1 MSTRC
6 LKIAVLAAALV
17 AAAGVA
23 SAQLANQAVPT
34 LDKVGVEE
42 HLDARLPLELEFID
56 EAGRTVRLGDY
67 FDGARPV
74 ILTLNYYRC
83 PMLCGLQLNGVVAG
97 MEEMDWTPGVEF
109 EMVTV
114 SIDPLETPEL
124 AQAKKENYLKRYQRP
139 AAARGWHFLTG
150 RQDNIERLA
159 ETVGFGY
166 TYDVASGQY
175 AHAAAIFV
183 ITPDGRRL
191 YFSSDRRA
199 PGPVDA
205 SGMPMLNIWYVERE
219 LEKLHVATRGKFARD
234 ALNLDRPAGTLSLT
248 ADYALDLSGE
258 QPEVTVSN
266 LALALSGLLRKLH
279 GSETAFL
286 ELPVGRTSITVDVE
300 VYATRNPH
308 EEVTVKVTEATLTY
322 VAVGPDRRPRE
333 LVPG

>member
-1 MSTRC
+1 MSDRC
-6 LKIAVLAAALV
+6 LKIAVLAAALA

-23 SAQLANQAVPT
+23 SAQLADQAVPA
-34 LDKVGVEE
+34 LEKVGVEE

-97 MEEMDWTPGVEF
+97 LEEMDWTPGVEF

-150 RQDNIERLA
+150 RQDNIARLA
-159 ETVGFGY
+159 ETVGFSY

-183 ITPDGRRL
+183 ITPDGRVARYL
-191 YFSSDRRA
+191 YGIEYPPKSLKLALMEASEGKIGSAFDQLIMYCFHYDPASRRYAPVAMNIMRVGGGATALLLGLTLGTWWLRESRRRRRA
-199 PGPVDA
+199 Q
-205 SGMPMLNIWYVERE
+205 
-219 LEKLHVATRGKFARD
+219 
-234 ALNLDRPAGTLSLT
+234 
-248 ADYALDLSGE
+248 GE
-258 QPEVTVSN
+258 ST
-266 LALALSGLLRKLH
+266 
-279 GSETAFL
+279 
-286 ELPVGRTSITVDVE
+286 
-300 VYATRNPH
+300 
-308 EEVTVKVTEATLTY
+308 
-322 VAVGPDRRPRE
+322 PR
-333 LVPG
+333 

>member
-6 LKIAVLAAALV
+6 LKIAFLAAAL
-17 AAAGVA
+17 AAGVA
-23 SAQLANQAVPT
+23 SAQLANQAVPA

-42 HLDARLPLELEFID
+42 HLDASLPLELEFLD
-56 EAGRTVRLGDY
+56 EVGRTVRLGDY

-97 MEEMDWTPGVEF
+97 LEEMDWTPGVEF

-150 RQDNIERLA
+150 RQENIERLA

-183 ITPDGRRL
+183 ITPDGRVARYL
-191 YFSSDRRA
+191 YGIEYPPKSLKLALMEASEGKIGSAFDQLIMYCYHYDPASRRYAPVAMNIMRVGGGATALLLGVTLGTWWLRESRRRRRA
-199 PGPVDA
+199 Q
-205 SGMPMLNIWYVERE
+205 
-219 LEKLHVATRGKFARD
+219 
-234 ALNLDRPAGTLSLT
+234 
-248 ADYALDLSGE
+248 GE
-258 QPEVTVSN
+258 ST
-266 LALALSGLLRKLH
+266 
-279 GSETAFL
+279 
-286 ELPVGRTSITVDVE
+286 
-300 VYATRNPH
+300 
-308 EEVTVKVTEATLTY
+308 
-322 VAVGPDRRPRE
+322 PR
-333 LVPG
+333 

>member
-1 MSTRC
+1 MSTSC
-6 LKIAVLAAALV
+6 LKIAVLAAALA

-23 SAQLANQAVPT
+23 PAQLANQAVPA

-42 HLDARLPLELEFID
+42 HLDASLPLELEFLD
-56 EAGRTVRLGDY
+56 EAGRTVRLGDF

-97 MEEMDWTPGVEF
+97 LEEVDWTPGVEF

-183 ITPDGRRL
+183 ITPDGRVARYL
-191 YFSSDRRA
+191 YGIEYPPKSLKLALMEASEGKIGSAFDQLIMYCYHYDPASRRYAPVAMNIMRVGGGATALLLGLTLGTWWLRESRRRRRA
-199 PGPVDA
+199 Q
-205 SGMPMLNIWYVERE
+205 
-219 LEKLHVATRGKFARD
+219 
-234 ALNLDRPAGTLSLT
+234 
-248 ADYALDLSGE
+248 GE
-258 QPEVTVSN
+258 ST
-266 LALALSGLLRKLH
+266 
-279 GSETAFL
+279 
-286 ELPVGRTSITVDVE
+286 
-300 VYATRNPH
+300 
-308 EEVTVKVTEATLTY
+308 
-322 VAVGPDRRPRE
+322 PR
-333 LVPG
+333 

>member
-17 AAAGVA
+17 TAAGVA
-23 SAQLANQAVPT
+23 SAQLANQAVPA

-183 ITPDGRRL
+183 ITPDGRVARYL
-191 YFSSDRRA
+191 YGIEYPPKSLKLSLMEASEGTIGSAFDQLIMYCYHYDPASRRYAPVAMNIMRVGGGATALLLGLTLGTWWLRESRRRRRA
-199 PGPVDA
+199 Q
-205 SGMPMLNIWYVERE
+205 
-219 LEKLHVATRGKFARD
+219 
-234 ALNLDRPAGTLSLT
+234 
-248 ADYALDLSGE
+248 GE
-258 QPEVTVSN
+258 ST
-266 LALALSGLLRKLH
+266 
-279 GSETAFL
+279 
-286 ELPVGRTSITVDVE
+286 
-300 VYATRNPH
+300 
-308 EEVTVKVTEATLTY
+308 
-322 VAVGPDRRPRE
+322 PR
-333 LVPG
+333 